1 MNYEELNKLKRD
13 NKIVNEIYKEINNA
27 FTGKQLEEA
36 LEKLR
41 KAMEILALKISEI
54 DKELR
59 REY

>member
-13 NKIVNEIYKEINNA
+13 NKIVNEIYKEINKA